1 MQTNLLIENKL
12 KTVIDRLSEISYWLP
27 VVFHHQ
33 GIKPWLYII
42 KSVYNILFLLPIWQV
57 STNEPALADYK
68 QKNPY
73 TKKNYFTL
81 I

>member
-27 VVFHHQ
+27 MVFHYQ
-33 GIKPWLYII
+33 GINPWLYII
-42 KSVYNILFLLPIWQV
+42 KSVYNLLFLLPIFQV
-57 STNEPALADYK
+57 STNGPALDDHK
-68 QKNPY
+68 QKIPF

-81 I
+81 N